1 MAKCKLLAVIGM
13 GLIMS
18 GCQGINKLSNEDIE
32 KIASAVYD
40 KIETENNSEN
50 NRNPDDLQLM
60 YHEIKKNEYSDSIIG
75 KIKNV
80 GNIDYDSVT
89 IIFKVY
95 KDNDVVNCAIDTIYY
110 LKAGETWNFDCY
122 LGDYGDDYTRYEF
135 LFVDGIKAENSETT
149 TTQPTT

>member
-1 MAKCKLLAVIGM
+1 MSKCKLLAVIGM

-18 GCQGINKLSNEDIE
+18 GCQGINKLSNEDID

-40 KIETENNSEN
+40 KIEAESNSEN
-50 NRNPDDLQLM
+50 VKNPDDLQIM
-60 YHEIKKNEYSDSIIG
+60 YHEIKKNKYSDSIIG

-80 GNIDYDSVT
+80 GNVDYDYASV
-89 IIFKVY
+89 IFKVF
-95 KDNDVVNCAIDTIYY
+95 KDNDLVDCITDTVYY

-135 LFVDGIKAENSETT
+135 LFVEGKKTESSETI